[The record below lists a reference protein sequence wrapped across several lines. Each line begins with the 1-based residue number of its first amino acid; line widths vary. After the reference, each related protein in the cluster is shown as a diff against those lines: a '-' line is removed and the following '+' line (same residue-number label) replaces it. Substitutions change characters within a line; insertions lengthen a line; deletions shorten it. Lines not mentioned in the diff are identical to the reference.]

1 MWHSFKIPISMS
13 LLQYIFGTVV
23 DRMKL
28 TYFNMQS
35 NCQNTLRSNFWNH
48 LNLWTKSFW
57 FRIIR
62 EFVFVLLLTLASKQ
76 NATK

>member
-1 MWHSFKIPISMS
+1 MS
-13 LLQYIFGTVV
+13 LTAICIWKVV

-28 TYFNMQS
+28 TYFDMQS
-35 NCQNTLRSNFWNH
+35 NCQKTSRSNLWNH

-62 EFVFVLLLTLASKQ
+62 EFVFVLLLTLASKR
-76 NATK
+76 NAIK